1 MPLWLFWFLLG
12 MALVAF
18 ETLIAFTF
26 YAGAIALGAFPAA
39 IVALAG
45 GSVELQ
51 VAVFAVGAAV
61 SILFIRPVARRH
73 LEAPPAI
80 RTGTDALLGAPA
92 VVISEVDADGGQVRI
107 RGGDVWTAR
116 AADPAAGYP
125 VGTEVVVRE
134 IKGVAVLI
142 EAGAPEV
149 DPDP

>member
-18 ETLIAFTF
+18 EALIAFTF

-39 IVALAG
+39 AVALAG
-45 GSVELQ
+45 GSLELQ

-73 LEAPPAI
+73 LDAPPAI
-80 RTGTDALLGAPA
+80 RTGTDALLGSPA
-92 VVISEVDADGGQVRI
+92 VVIRAVDADGGQVRI

-116 AADPAAGYP
+116 AADPATALP
-125 VGTEVVVRE
+125 VGAEVIVRE
-134 IKGVAVLI
+134 IRGVAVLV
-142 EAGAPEV
+142 EAAASGV
-149 DPDP
+149 DPEL